1 MVIFTPDEERCQN
14 NIRKTFLV
22 VRCEEKREPEE
33 MGKGDY
39 RGIGKSLGRR
49 KNRINLF

>member
-1 MVIFTPDEERCQN
+1 VLIFILDEPHCQN
-14 NIRKTFLV
+14 NIGKFFLV